1 MTRLV
6 VALAS
11 VALLLVI
18 ERPAFAGPP
27 TDQLRGAID
36 NVFAILEDPAL
47 KAPARAVERQRAVR
61 NVAEG
66 IFDVRETASRALGR
80 HWRARTETEQL
91 EFVGLFASLLEQAYL
106 GRLELTGGE
115 RVVYLGESIS
125 GDYAVVRTKAVLP
138 KTGTEVPI
146 DYRMLRRDERWL
158 IYDVVIEGISLVA
171 NYRSQF
177 TRIIEEGSYQEL
189 VKRMKAKQAERSG
202 RAAAESQPGQGAPP
216 SR

>member
-1 MTRLV
+1 MAGRV
-6 VALAS
+6 AALAS
-11 VALLLVI
+11 VALLLVVA
-18 ERPAFAGPP
+18 RPAFAGPP

-36 NVFAILEDPAL
+36 RVIAVLDDPAL
-47 KAPARAVERQRAVR
+47 KAPGRLAERQAAVR
-61 NVAEG
+61 KVAEG

-80 HWRARTETEQL
+80 HWRARTEAEQI
-91 EFVGLFASLLEQAYL
+91 EFVGLFADLLEQAYL
-106 GRLELTGGE
+106 GRLELSGGE

-125 GDYAVVRTKAVLP
+125 GDYAVVRTKVLLP
-138 KTGTEVPI
+138 KTGTEVPV

-158 IYDVVIEGISLVA
+158 VYDVAIEGISLVA

-202 RAAAESQPGQGAPP
+202 RTAAERQPGQGAPRRP
-216 SR
+216 